1 MRDRYLEITFRN
13 GRPLAAY
20 LYFPRTAGARSVR
33 TVKIGNGLLVD
44 YAAEG
49 RPIGLEITS
58 PTHVNSDQINEVL
71 RELDVPQLDP
81 EELDPLQAA

>member
-33 TVKIGNGLLVD
+33 TEKIGKGMLVD
-44 YAAEG
+44 YGSEG
-49 RPIGLEITS
+49 HPIGLEITA
-58 PTHVNSDQINEVL
+58 PTEVTSDQINEVL
-71 RELDVPQLDP
+71 RELDVPLLDP
-81 EELDPLQAA
+81 EELAPLQAA

>member
-20 LYFPRTAGARSVR
+20 LYFPGMVRARSVR
-33 TVKIGNGLLVD
+33 TEKIRKGLLVD
-44 YAAEG
+44 YEAEG
-49 RPIGLEITS
+49 HPIGLEITA
-58 PTHVNSDQINEVL
+58 PNEVTSDQINEVL
-71 RELDVPQLDP
+71 RELDVPLLDP

>member
-1 MRDRYLEITFRN
+1 M
-13 GRPLAAY
+13 
-20 LYFPRTAGARSVR
+20 
-33 TVKIGNGLLVD
+33 KIGNGLLVD
-44 YAAEG
+44 YATEG